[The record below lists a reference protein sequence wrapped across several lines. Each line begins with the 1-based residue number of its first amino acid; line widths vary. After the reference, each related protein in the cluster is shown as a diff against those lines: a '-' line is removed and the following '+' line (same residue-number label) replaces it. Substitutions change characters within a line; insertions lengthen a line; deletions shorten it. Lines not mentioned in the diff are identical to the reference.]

1 MEINIFLFNR
11 YIVENK
17 EVDDNMVIHFFIFIK
32 KGCDEYVRL

>member
-1 MEINIFLFNR
+1 MEINIFLFNNR

-32 KGCDEYVRL
+32 KGCDEYV